1 MHLDKGSFLT
11 LDLED
16 FSHDLSRSLK
26 LKNLKTRFPAIKKA
40 TDRFLDIVATQKGS
54 KNSTVFTTAQVARDH
69 PELIYNLSSQG
80 NEIGCHGFFHDNIF
94 SMEKGE
100 FGKSLDLAID
110 VISKASEQ
118 EVLGFR
124 APKFSIRPNDIWA
137 YEEIS
142 KRFKYDSSYIKS
154 EDDINPNQSFEMNFE
169 NSKLIEL
176 PVFSSKILNFFPFKI
191 IGGTY
196 LKLLPLQRILKEMSK
211 LSTKKII
218 PIIYIHPYEL
228 LWEDEF
234 WLSQKDLK
242 EIDLVKNLYWQIRQ
256 NQWLKFGN
264 KSLVR
269 KLKIILE
276 VFPNLGNLKDSSFV

>member
-1 MHLDKGSFLT
+1 MILVILKVN
-11 LDLED
+11 LEGID
-16 FSHDLSRSLK
+16 
-26 LKNLKTRFPAIKKA
+26 
-40 TDRFLDIVATQKGS
+40 
-54 KNSTVFTTAQVARDH
+54 
-69 PELIYNLSSQG
+69 YNVSS
-80 NEIGCHGFFHDNIF
+80 
-94 SMEKGE
+94 
-100 FGKSLDLAID
+100 
-110 VISKASEQ
+110 V
-118 EVLGFR
+118 
-124 APKFSIRPNDIWA
+124 
-137 YEEIS
+137 Y
-142 KRFKYDSSYIKS
+142 
-154 EDDINPNQSFEMNFE
+154 
-169 NSKLIEL
+169 
-176 PVFSSKILNFFPFKI
+176 
-191 IGGTY
+191 GTY